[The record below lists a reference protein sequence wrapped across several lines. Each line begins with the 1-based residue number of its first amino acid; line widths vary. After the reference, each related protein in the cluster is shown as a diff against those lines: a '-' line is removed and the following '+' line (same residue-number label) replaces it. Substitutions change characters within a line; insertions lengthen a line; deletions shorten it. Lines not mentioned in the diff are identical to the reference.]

1 MSLNRYCTNL
11 VKLFSYTKRATL
23 MSSNIHRW
31 TIGNK
36 WRNDLDDFGT
46 GFQGNKY
53 FSLSH
58 APFGKKDLKTMFA
71 LNTFRK

>member
-11 VKLFSYTKRATL
+11 VKLFSCTKRATL

-31 TIGNK
+31 TLSNK
-36 WRNDLDDFGT
+36 WRNGLDDFGT

-53 FSLSH
+53 FSRSH
-58 APFGKKDLKTMFA
+58 APFWKERLEDNVCLEHI
-71 LNTFRK
+71 